1 MKLDKIQQMMTEELE
16 DTVDPVHKYTLLQKY
31 GIVEPKLTR
40 AEQKLI
46 KLEQSGRPCGRERN
60 W

>member
-1 MKLDKIQQMMTEELE
+1 MTEELE
-16 DTVDPVHKYTLLQKY
+16 ATENPAHKYALLQKY

-46 KLEQSGRPCGRERN
+46 RMEQKGDNYGRNRSY
-60 W
+60 

>member
-1 MKLDKIQQMMTEELE
+1 MKNDKTQQLMMEELE
-16 DTVDPVHKYTLLQKY
+16 ETTNPVHKFALLQKY

-46 KLEQSGRPCGRERN
+46 KTEQRSEYGR
-60 W
+60 